1 MTYFQFFSHLIFAI
15 SLVFIAF
22 YITRYM
28 LFSRK
33 IIDHPNQRSSHST
46 SVPKSGGI
54 SIVITFLFGMGIIY
68 IFGDEQLV
76 RKDYFISFVF
86 CSILIALISLY
97 DDITNKSLKFKFLSQ
112 LVAVSLVLIFGIVI
126 DKLSLPGL
134 GDVNLGWIAYVISF
148 IWIFGLTNAYN
159 FMDGLDG
166 LMAGITAI
174 ASLFFMIICYSQ
186 GSSFVFISCYT
197 LVAGSVGFLLFNFPP
212 AKIFMGDV
220 GSAFIGFTL
229 AVLAIIAARYDTS
242 HTSFLV
248 MPLLLFNV
256 LFDTTFTFFRRLFNG
271 EKVTQAHKTHL
282 YQLMNQLGFSHM
294 EVTLTQYCMVFLQGL
309 GALWMIQIEGSE
321 RLYLFIPFILLQ
333 SIYCYWVLSATKNK
347 ARHEQLV

>member
-1 MTYFQFFSHLIFAI
+1 MTYTQFFSHLSFG
-15 SLVFIAF
+15 LFLLFIAF

-28 LFSRK
+28 LYSK
-33 IIDHPNQRSSHST
+33 KVIDHPNDRSSHSV
-46 SVPKSGGI
+46 SIPKSGGI
-54 SIVITFLFGMGIIY
+54 SIVITFLFGMAIIY
-68 IFGDEQLV
+68 IFGEEQLV
-76 RKDYFISFVF
+76 KRDYYISFVL
-86 CSILIALISLY
+86 CSILIAVISLY
-97 DDITNKSLKFKFLSQ
+97 DDITNKSIKFKFASQ
-112 LVAVSLVLIFGIVI
+112 VVAVLLVLFFGIVI
-126 DKLSLPGL
+126 DTISLPIL
-134 GDVNLGWIAYVISF
+134 GAVSLGWSAYIISF

-174 ASLFFMIICYSQ
+174 VSLFFMVICYSQ
-186 GSSFVFISCYT
+186 GSSFVYISCYS
-197 LVAGSVGFLLFNFPP
+197 LLAGSLGFLLYNFPP

-229 AVLAIIAARYDTS
+229 AVLAIIAARYDSS

-256 LFDTTFTFFRRLFNG
+256 LFDTTFTFFRRMLKG
-271 EKVTQAHKTHL
+271 EKVTQAHRTHL

-294 EVTLTQYCMVFLQGL
+294 EVTLSQYCMVFLQGL

-321 RLYLFIPFILLQ
+321 RLYLYMPFILLQ
-333 SIYCYWVLSATKNK
+333 SSYCYWIITNAKQKKLI
-347 ARHEQLV
+347 

>member
-1 MTYFQFFSHLIFAI
+1 
-15 SLVFIAF
+15 
-22 YITRYM
+22 M
-28 LFSRK
+28 LFSKK
-33 IIDHPNQRSSHST
+33 ILDHPNERSSHST
-46 SVPKSGGI
+46 SIPKSGGI
-54 SIVITFLFGMGIIY
+54 SIVVTFLCGMGVIY
-68 IFGDEQLV
+68 FVAEESLV
-76 RKDYFISFVF
+76 QQSYFISFVF
-86 CSILIALISLY
+86 CSVLIAIISLY
-97 DDITNKSLKFKFLSQ
+97 DDITNKSVNFKFISQ
-112 LVAVSLVLIFGIVI
+112 VIAVFLLLLFGVVI
-126 DKLSLPGL
+126 DSVSLPGVGPVSL
-134 GDVNLGWIAYVISF
+134 GISGYIISF

-174 ASLFFMIICYSQ
+174 VSLFFMIICYSE

-197 LVAGSVGFLLFNFPP
+197 LLAGSLGFLLFNFPP

-220 GSAFIGFTL
+220 GSAFIGFSL
-229 AVLAIIAARYDTS
+229 ATLAIIAARYDTS

-256 LFDTTFTFFRRLFNG
+256 LFDTSFTFLRRLFNG
-271 EKVTQAHKTHL
+271 KKVTQAHKTHL

-309 GALWMIQIEGSE
+309 GALWMIQIAGSE

-333 SIYCYWVLSATKNK
+333 GIYCYWIMHK
-347 ARHEQLV
+347 AKQQGIL

>member
-1 MTYFQFFSHLIFAI
+1 MTYIQFFSHLTFAL
-15 SLVFIAF
+15 SLFFIAF

-28 LFSRK
+28 LYSRK
-33 IIDHPNQRSSHST
+33 VIDHPNNRSSHLV

-54 SIVITFLFGMGIIY
+54 SIVITFLFAMVIIY
-68 IFGDEQLV
+68 TFGDEELV
-76 RKDYFISFVF
+76 RREYFISFVL
-86 CSILIALISLY
+86 CSILIAAISLY
-97 DDITNKSLKFKFLSQ
+97 DDINNKSIQFKFASQ
-112 LVAVSLVLIFGIVI
+112 LVAVAMVLIFGIVI
-126 DKLSLPGL
+126 DSISLPIIGS
-134 GDVNLGWIAYVISF
+134 VNLGWSAYLISF

-174 ASLFFMIICYSQ
+174 VSLFFMIICYSQ
-186 GSSFVFISCYT
+186 GSSFVYISCYS
-197 LVAGSVGFLLFNFPP
+197 LLAGSLGFLVFNFPP

-229 AVLAIIAARYDTS
+229 AVLAIIAARYDSS

-256 LFDTTFTFFRRLFNG
+256 LFDTTFTFIRRMLNG
-271 EKVTQAHKTHL
+271 EKVTMAHRTHL

-294 EVTLTQYCMVFLQGL
+294 EVTLAQYCMVFLQGL

-321 RLYLFIPFILLQ
+321 RLYLYAPFILLQ
-333 SIYCYWVLSATKNK
+333 SVYCYWILSATKNTAK
-347 ARHEQLV
+347 QKQLI

>member
-1 MTYFQFFSHLIFAI
+1 MTYFQFFLHLSFA
-15 SLVFIAF
+15 SLLLFIAF
-22 YITRYM
+22 YVTRYM

-33 IIDHPNQRSSHST
+33 IIDHPNERSSHSV
-46 SVPKSGGI
+46 SIPKSGGI
-54 SIVITFLFGMGIIY
+54 SIVITFLCGMAIIY
-68 IFGDEQLV
+68 AFGDEQLV
-76 RKDYFISFVF
+76 RRDYFISFVF
-86 CSILIALISLY
+86 CSILIAMISLY
-97 DDITNKSLKFKFLSQ
+97 DDITHKSIKFKLISQ
-112 LVAVSLVLIFGIVI
+112 VIAVILVLIFGIVI
-126 DKLSLPGL
+126 DKISLPGL
-134 GDVNLGWIAYVISF
+134 GEVKLGWAAYLISF

-174 ASLFFMIICYSQ
+174 VSLFFMVICYSQ
-186 GSSFVFISCYT
+186 GSSFVFITCYT
-197 LVAGSVGFLLFNFPP
+197 LLAGSIGFLLFNFPP

-256 LFDTTFTFFRRLFNG
+256 LFDTTFTYFRRMLNG
-271 EKVTQAHKTHL
+271 EKVTTAHKTHL

-333 SIYCYWVLSATKNK
+333 SIYCYWILSATKAK
-347 ARHEQLV
+347 QEQLIS

>member
-1 MTYFQFFSHLIFAI
+1 MSYLQFFSHLAFGL
-15 SLVFIAF
+15 SLVFVAF

-28 LFSRK
+28 LYNKK
-33 IIDHPNQRSSHST
+33 IIDHPNERSSHSE
-46 SVPKSGGI
+46 SIPKSGGI
-54 SIVITFLFGMGIIY
+54 SIVITFLFGMAVIY
-68 IFGDEQLV
+68 LFADKELV
-76 RKDYFISFVF
+76 QQSYFISFVF
-86 CSILIALISLY
+86 CSALIAVISLY
-97 DDITNKSLKFKFLSQ
+97 DDITNKSIKFKFISQ
-112 LVAVSLVLIFGIVI
+112 VFAVLLLLAFGIVVDSI
-126 DKLSLPGL
+126 SLPGIGPVSL
-134 GDVNLGWIAYVISF
+134 GLAGYIISF

-174 ASLFFMIICYSQ
+174 VSLFFMIICYSQ

-197 LVAGSVGFLLFNFPP
+197 LLAGSIGFLLFNFPP

-220 GSAFIGFTL
+220 GSAFIGFSL

-256 LFDTTFTFFRRLFNG
+256 LFDTTFTFLRRLVKG
-271 EKVTQAHKTHL
+271 ERVTQAHRSHL

-294 EVTLTQYCMVFLQGL
+294 EVTLSQYCMVFLQGL
-309 GALWMIQIEGSE
+309 GALWMVQIEGSE
-321 RLYLFIPFILLQ
+321 RLYLYTPFFLLQ
-333 SIYCYWVLSATKNK
+333 SVYCYWIIRSAKQQ
-347 ARHEQLV
+347 QLL

>member
-1 MTYFQFFSHLIFAI
+1 MTYTQFFSHLGFAF
-15 SLVFIAF
+15 SLLFIAF

-28 LFSRK
+28 LYSRK
-33 IIDHPNQRSSHST
+33 IIDHPNERSSHSA
-46 SVPKSGGI
+46 SIPKSGGI

-68 IFGDEQLV
+68 SFADEQLV
-76 RKDYFISFVF
+76 HRDYFVSFVF
-86 CSILIALISLY
+86 CSILIAAISLY
-97 DDITNKSLKFKFLSQ
+97 DDITSKSIKFKFISQ
-112 LVAVSLVLIFGIVI
+112 IIAVLLVLIFGIVI
-126 DKLSLPGL
+126 DTISLPLL
-134 GDVNLGWIAYVISF
+134 GPVNLGWSAYLISF

-174 ASLFFMIICYSQ
+174 VSLFFMIICYSQ
-186 GSSFVFISCYT
+186 GSSFVFISCYS
-197 LVAGSVGFLLFNFPP
+197 LLAGSLGFLLFNFPP

-229 AVLAIIAARYDTS
+229 AVLAIIAARYDAS

-256 LFDTTFTFFRRLFNG
+256 LFDTTFTFFRRMLKG
-271 EKVTQAHKTHL
+271 EKVTMAHKTHL

-321 RLYLFIPFILLQ
+321 RLYLFIPFLILQ
-333 SIYCYWVLSATKNK
+333 SVYCYWIFTKAKQN
-347 ARHEQLV
+347 QLIE